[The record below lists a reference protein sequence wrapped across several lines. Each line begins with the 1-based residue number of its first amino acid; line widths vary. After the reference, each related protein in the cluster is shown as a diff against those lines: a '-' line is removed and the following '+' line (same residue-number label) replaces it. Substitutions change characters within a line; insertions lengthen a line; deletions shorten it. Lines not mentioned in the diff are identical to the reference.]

1 MEQRIE
7 RQWKSIVC
15 PDGKEESLIMCEW
28 EIVSKEGNI
37 LKRNLK
43 QIDCHNPRLAEFEG
57 KDCSWRCERS
67 IEKQEITR
75 SGMEW
80 LWVSCIL
87 GVGILWIAFYD
98 VFVRPYLHLYGLLL
112 FVGIPLSIGLMLYST
127 WKMMRHTGILRGRE
141 V

>member
-15 PDGKEESLIMCEW
+15 PDEKEESLIMCEW
-28 EIVSKEGNI
+28 EIDSKEGNI

-43 QIDCHNPRLAEFEG
+43 QIDCHNPRLAEFGG

-98 VFVRPYLHLYGLLL
+98 VYVRPYLHLYGLFL
-112 FVGIPLSIGLMLYST
+112 FVGIPLFISLMFYST
-127 WKMMRHTGILRGRE
+127 WKVMRHTGILGGRE
-141 V
+141 A